1 MTTPYH
7 AAYWGHSLL
16 LAHPRDTIDG
26 LSRSIGNSRVDL
38 NPHQID
44 AALFALRSP
53 YSKGALLADEVG
65 LGKTIEAGLILSQKW
80 AERRRRILLVV
91 PATLRKQWQLE
102 LEGKFFLPSLIL
114 ESKSFNDLLK
124 RGVPNPLLQNDRI
137 VICSYQFVYAKR
149 EFVQQVSWDL
159 AVVDEAHRL
168 RSIYKGTK
176 TPEAIVASIQSARK
190 LLLTATPLQNSLL
203 ELYGL
208 VSILDPDLFGSQEA
222 FQLQYMNAED
232 PETRDAALR
241 ERVLHVCKRTLRRQ
255 VLEYIRFTERFTHTA
270 DFVPS
275 PAEEQLYDEVSAYL
289 QRDTLVA
296 LPNARRKLITLILRK
311 LLASSSA
318 AIAATLDKFVQRL
331 STPTSHEQVSIDD
344 AVAEDFETLRETEE
358 EWDDVTE
365 VPPARNADD
374 SLRSE
379 LADLGRFVRLARSV
393 ERDSKATKLVEAL
406 PVAFSLAEAKGAPRK
421 AVIFTESRKT
431 QEYLFR
437 LLSDHG
443 YEHQVVLMNGSNNDD
458 VSKRIYRDWRARNEH
473 RWDQA
478 TSGSKSADMKA
489 AIVEEF
495 RDRRTLLLAT
505 ESAAEGVNLQFC
517 SIVINYDLPWN
528 PQRIEQRIGRCH
540 RYGQK
545 CDVLVVN
552 FLNRKNAADQR
563 VFELLSEKFQL
574 FEGVFGASDEVLGV
588 VESGVDLEKSIA
600 TIYQDCRTQEQIQS
614 AFDVLQRRL
623 DEQIRAGM
631 EKARRTFLENF
642 DAEVHERLR
651 IHKEAAKES
660 LDQRQ
665 RMLLDLVRYALG
677 ARATFSDAEPRFTL
691 SDKGVS
697 TSYHLDWQQAEE
709 RGDVFFRVDHPLA
722 QEVIRRATA
731 DRFPR
736 LRVAFR
742 FEAHASALRP
752 YVGRD
757 GWLELS
763 KLSAT
768 SLGRT
773 EEYLLVAACDSG
785 GAHLSPDV
793 AAKLFSLPA
802 TVAGEAHEPPPP
814 MLDAIR
820 SEVKAYRLADIA
832 ERNEAYFQEEGEK
845 LDNRANDLRLGLE
858 REIKKQEQELTLL
871 QREARK
877 KRGLHEQLEV
887 RKRVRELEESLS
899 KKKKHFYE
907 ESDRVRREQDQLIA
921 NLEGQL
927 KDTAD
932 ALETIFSFRWELA
945 GDGA

>member
-1 MTTPYH
+1 MTTPFH
-7 AAYWGHSLL
+7 ASYWAHSLL

-53 YSKGALLADEVG
+53 YSRGTLLADEVG

-91 PATLRKQWQLE
+91 PATLRKQWQSE
-102 LEGKFFLPSLIL
+102 LESKFFLPSVIL

-124 RGVPNPLLQNDRI
+124 RGEQNPLLQDDRI

-149 EFVQQVSWDL
+149 ELIRQVSWDL

-176 TPEAIVASIQSARK
+176 TTQAIVASIQSARK

-241 ERVLHVCKRTLRRQ
+241 DRIRHVCKRTLRRQ

-311 LLASSSA
+311 LLASSTA
-318 AIAATLDKFVQRL
+318 AIAATLEKFVQRL
-331 STPTSHEQVSIDD
+331 SATGRHDQGSVDD
-344 AVAEDFETLRETEE
+344 AVAEDFETLSDTEE
-358 EWDDVTE
+358 EWDDVAE
-365 VPPARNADD
+365 VPPDPTSDD

-379 LADLGRFVRLARSV
+379 LADLQRFVRLARSV
-393 ERDSKATKLVEAL
+393 ESDSKATKLVEAL
-406 PVAFSLAEAKGAPRK
+406 PVAFSLAEAKSAPRK
-421 AVIFTESRKT
+421 AVVFTESRKT

-458 VSKRIYRDWRARNEH
+458 VSKRIYREWRARHDH
-473 RWDQA
+473 RWDQV

-495 RDRRTLLLAT
+495 RDRGTILLAT

-517 SIVINYDLPWN
+517 SIVVNYDLPWN

-552 FLNRKNAADQR
+552 FLNRRNAADQR

-600 TIYQDCRTQEQIQS
+600 AIYQDCRTQEQIQS
-614 AFDVLQRRL
+614 AFDALQRRL
-623 DEQIRAGM
+623 DDQIRAGM
-631 EKARRTFLENF
+631 EKARRAFLENF
-642 DAEVHERLR
+642 DAEVHDRLR
-651 IHKEAAKES
+651 THKEAAKES

-665 RMLLDLVRYALG
+665 RMLLDLARYALG
-677 ARATFSDAEPRFTL
+677 ARAVFSDAEPRFTL
-691 SDKGVS
+691 CENGSS

-709 RGDVFFRVDHPLA
+709 RGDVFFRVDHPIA
-722 QEVIRRATA
+722 QDFIRRVTA
-731 DRFPR
+731 AP
-736 LRVAFR
+736 LPASRVAFR
-742 FEAHASALRP
+742 FDSHASALRP
-752 YVGRD
+752 YVGQG
-757 GWLELS
+757 GWLALS
-763 KLSAT
+763 RLSAT

-773 EEYLLVAACDSG
+773 EEYLLVAACDSRG
-785 GAHLSPDV
+785 DHLPPDV
-793 AAKLFSLPA
+793 AAKLFSLHA
-802 TVAGEAHEPPPP
+802 RIVGDEREPPPP
-814 MLDAIR
+814 VLESIHAD
-820 SEVKAYRLADIA
+820 VKAFRLAYIA

-858 REIKKQEQELTLL
+858 RDINKQEQELTLL

-877 KRGLHEQLEV
+877 KRGLHEQLEI
-887 RKRVRELEESLS
+887 RKRVRSLEESLS

-907 ESDRVRREQDQLIA
+907 ESDRVRMEQDELIA
-921 NLEGQL
+921 HLEEQL
-927 KDTAD
+927 KDTSE
-932 ALETIFSFRWELA
+932 ALERLFSLRWELA
-945 GDGA
+945 GNGE

>member
-1 MTTPYH
+1 MTTAFH
-7 AAYWGHSLL
+7 ASYWAHSLL

-53 YSKGALLADEVG
+53 YSRGALLADEVG

-80 AERRRRILLVV
+80 AERKRRILLVV

-102 LEGKFFLPSLIL
+102 LEGKFFLPSVIL
-114 ESKSFNDLLK
+114 ESKSFNELLK
-124 RGVPNPLLQNDRI
+124 RGLPNPLEQDGRI
-137 VICSYQFVYAKR
+137 VICSYQFVYSKR
-149 EFVQQVSWDL
+149 DLVRQVSWDL

-168 RSIYKGTK
+168 RNIYKGTK
-176 TPEAIVASIQSARK
+176 TAVGIVEAIQSARK

-208 VSILDPDLFGSQEA
+208 VSVLDPDLFGGLDA
-222 FQLQYMNAED
+222 FQLQYMNPED
-232 PETRDAALR
+232 PEARDAALR
-241 ERVLHVCKRTLRRQ
+241 ERIQHVCKRTLRRQ

-275 PAEEQLYDEVSAYL
+275 PAEEQLYNEVSTYL

-318 AIAATLDKFVQRL
+318 AIAATLEKFVQRL
-331 STPTSHEQVSIDD
+331 STTGARDEAVIDE
-344 AVAEDFETLRETEE
+344 AVAEDYETLNETEE
-358 EWDDVTE
+358 EWDE
-365 VPPARNADD
+365 VAEVVPNPGSEDAMQ
-374 SLRSE
+374 SE
-379 LADLGRFVRLARSV
+379 LADLERFVRLARSV
-393 ERDSKATKLVEAL
+393 ERDSKATKLLEAL
-406 PVAFSLAEAKGAPRK
+406 PIAFSLAEAKGAPRK

-437 LLSDHG
+437 LLGEHG
-443 YEHQVVLMNGSNNDD
+443 YDHQVVLMNGSNSDD
-458 VSKRIYRDWRARNEH
+458 ASKQIYREWCARNEH
-473 RWDQA
+473 RWDDVS
-478 TSGSKSADMKA
+478 SGSRSADMKA

-495 RDRRTLLLAT
+495 RDRGTLLLAT

-517 SIVINYDLPWN
+517 SIVVNYDLPWN

-540 RYGQK
+540 RYGQR

-588 VESGVDLEKSIA
+588 VESGVDLEKTIA
-600 TIYQDCRTQEQIQS
+600 SIYQDCRTQAQIQA
-614 AFDVLQRRL
+614 AFDALQQRL
-623 DEQIRAGM
+623 DDQVRAGM
-631 EKARRTFLENF
+631 ERARRAFLENF

-651 IHKEAAKES
+651 IHKETAKES

-665 RMLLDLVRYALG
+665 RMLLDLARYVLG
-677 ARATFSDAEPRFTL
+677 GRATFSDVEPRFTI
-691 SDKGVS
+691 SEKDAS
-697 TSYHLDWQQAEE
+697 TIYHLDWQQAEA
-709 RGDVFFRVDHPLA
+709 RGDSFFRVDHPLA
-722 QEVIRRATA
+722 QDIIRQATA
-731 DRFPR
+731 ER
-736 LRVAFR
+736 LQRSRVAFC

-752 YVGRD
+752 YVGLG

-773 EEYLLVAACDSG
+773 EEYLLLAACDDG
-785 GAHLSPDV
+785 GDQLPPDV
-793 AAKLFSLPA
+793 AAKLFSLRA
-802 TVAGEAHEPPPP
+802 TVVGEAKESPPP

-820 SEVKAYRLADIA
+820 IEVKRSRLADIA
-832 ERNEAYFQEEGEK
+832 DRNEAYFQEEGEK

-877 KRGLHEQLEV
+877 KRGLQEQLEV
-887 RKRVRELEESLS
+887 RKRVRTVEESLG
-899 KKKKHFYE
+899 KKKRHFYE
-907 ESDRVRREQDQLIA
+907 ESDRVRREQDELIA

-927 KDTAD
+927 KETSDV
-932 ALETIFSFRWELA
+932 LEIIFSLRWALT